1 MEFDMV
7 SRHNDIL
14 ETRAESLERK
24 EHTSFMSLDVFKLDG
39 RVALITGGNRGLG
52 FAMAKALAEAGAD
65 VVVTSRQKDRALE
78 AAAQLAETTQRH
90 TMGLAVDVTNAEQ
103 IESMVHAVVK

>member
-14 ETRAESLERK
+14 ETGSESLERK
-24 EHTSFMSLDVFKLDG
+24 EHTSLMSLNVFKLDG

-65 VVVTSRQKDRALE
+65 VVLTSRKSEKARESAAAIAEATGRRAL
-78 AAAQLAETTQRH
+78 
-90 TMGLAVDVTNAEQ
+90 GLTVDVTDAQ
-103 IESMVHAVVK
+103 QV